1 MNKYIKKPIEIE
13 AIKWNGQNFG
23 EIAVFCKDI
32 LLADT
37 NKDELLIKTLEGN
50 MIASLGDYIIKGV
63 KGEFYPCKPDIF
75 EKTYT
80 NKNSANIVLVELSKN
95 ELSHLINDT
104 ISYIYH
110 IKENVFGD
118 NWNLGTDISEVEVL
132 TEEQKESLTM
142 YGYYSRK
149 KLYDKLRKIEK
160 DNFPELNTQG

>member
-80 NKNSANIVLVELSKN
+80 NKNSENIVLVELSKK
-95 ELSHLINDT
+95 ELTHLINDT
-104 ISYIYH
+104 ISYIYR
-110 IKENVFGD
+110 IKKNVFGD
-118 NWNLGTDISEVEVL
+118 LSFGVDISEVEVL
-132 TEEQKESLTM
+132 TEKQKEMLTM

-149 KLYDKLRKIEK
+149 ELYDKLQKIRN

>member
-63 KGEFYPCKPDIF
+63 NGEFYPCKPDIF

-80 NKNSANIVLVELSKN
+80 NKNSANIVLVELSKK
-95 ELSHLINDT
+95 ELTHLINDT
-104 ISYIYH
+104 ISYIYR
-110 IKENVFGD
+110 IKKNVFGD
-118 NWNLGTDISEVEVL
+118 LSFGVDISEVEVL
-132 TEEQKESLTM
+132 TEKQKEMLTM

-149 KLYDKLRKIEK
+149 ELYDKLQKIRN